1 MRPCNTGPKRG
12 STPGA
17 NMLPKARNFR
27 SHRGYIL
34 VRDIGRRRKAEADGE
49 AEQGRRPAGELRSA
63 RRGGRQAPVRRPE
76 SQTARPPASRPVR
89 AGDPG
94 AGTGVRS
101 GVRTRARHALPAQT
115 RGGGVRRGPF
125 CRHGRAGRTPE
136 PGDRVPGGRHV
147 LPGRRGRLVGRHRR
161 VLLHRPPLA
170 RGGAARPRELRRVLR
185 PGGLLLLSFHVG
197 DEIRHLDELWGQEVS
212 LDFYFFRAEDMEGL
226 LGEAGFEVEEVIERP
241 PYGEDAEA
249 QTQRAYV
256 FARNPV

>member
-63 RRGGRQAPVRRPE
+63 RRGVRQAPVRRTE

-101 GVRTRARHALPAQT
+101 GVRARARHALPAQP

-125 CRHGRAGRTPE
+125 GRHG
-136 PGDRVPGGRHV
+136 
-147 LPGRRGRLVGRHRR
+147 R

-170 RGGAARPRELRRVLR
+170 RGGAARPRGTAARPQAGRPAPALLPRRRRDQAPRRAVGPR
-185 PGGLLLLSFHVG
+185 GIPRLLLLPRGGYGGLVG
-197 DEIRHLDELWGQEVS
+197 RGGLRGGRGNRKAAVRRGRRGADPARLRLREEPRIEEGYSVRTWL
-212 LDFYFFRAEDMEGL
+212 RTAERVRG
-226 LGEAGFEVEEVIERP
+226 
-241 PYGEDAEA
+241 AE
-249 QTQRAYV
+249 
-256 FARNPV
+256 PG